1 MHLLII
7 INFLSLLD
15 IHIIAPMEKIPGNPD
30 VIEIG
35 DDANDAEL
43 SDGQLS
49 FPINILNF
57 LSMINT

>member
-1 MHLLII
+1 
-7 INFLSLLD
+7 
-15 IHIIAPMEKIPGNPD
+15 METIPGNPD